1 MFCVAIRWDLGAIE
15 TSKVT
20 KRKKHLEQLAGSF
33 SASFYF
39 TFKLTCFQL
48 TQRKANSWRLEA
60 PTCYQTQQATQS
72 HFVMIQLLLILMTN
86 AGRLED
92 RKKRK
97 KKTNKQ
103 TNKQK
108 TEKFVHWIS

>member
-1 MFCVAIRWDLGAIE
+1 MACVAIRWDLGAIE
-15 TSKVT
+15 ASKVT

-33 SASFYF
+33 SVSFCF

-48 TQRKANSWRLEA
+48 THWKANSCRLEA
-60 PTCYQTQQATQS
+60 PTCYQTQQATLS

-92 RKKRK
+92 RKKSK
-97 KKTNKQ
+97 EEKQ
-103 TNKQK
+103 TSKQK
-108 TEKFVHWIS
+108 NEKFVHWTS

>member
-1 MFCVAIRWDLGAIE
+1 MACVAIRWDLGAIE
-15 TSKVT
+15 ASKVT

-39 TFKLTCFQL
+39 TFKWTCLQL

-60 PTCYQTQQATQS
+60 PTCYQTQQATLS

-92 RKKRK
+92 RKKSK
-97 KKTNKQ
+97 EKKQ
-103 TNKQK
+103 TSKQK
-108 TEKFVHWIS
+108 TEKFVHWTS